1 MAEALREAPAA
12 KKASLPKPAKSKGEQ
27 MKAMEIKLI
36 KMGQAHLGWDDELYR
51 ATMARLCGGK
61 TSSTALTWQ
70 ERKALLDYMKANG
83 FVVKSNKPH
92 AGGAGGRAWDNG
104 MSKLRAI
111 WYALADAGAVK
122 RPETTEQLDEAINTW
137 AKRMQPRISHVR
149 FASGV
154 QVQLLIE
161 AAKKWAKR
169 VGAAQEGEQGATR
182 V

>member
-1 MAEALREAPAA
+1 MGTVMSAA
-12 KKASLPKPAKSKGEQ
+12 KANKPTQPAKSKGEQ
-27 MKAMEIKLI
+27 MKATEIKLI

-70 ERKALLDYMKANG
+70 ERKALIEYMKAHG
-83 FVVKSNKPH
+83 FVIKSTKAP
-92 AGGAGGRAWDNG
+92 AGGAGGRAWDEG

-111 WYALADAGAVK
+111 WYALADKGAVQ
-122 RPETTEQLDEAINTW
+122 RPLTAEQLDDAINTW

-154 QVQLLIE
+154 QMQLLIE

-169 VGAAQEGEQGATR
+169 VGAAQEGEQGKTR

>member
-1 MAEALREAPAA
+1 MAEALRKAPKA
-12 KKASLPKPAKSKGEQ
+12 KKASMPKPPKSKAEQ

-70 ERKALLDYMKANG
+70 ERKALIDYMKANG
-83 FVVKSNKPH
+83 FVVKSNKPQ
-92 AGGAGGRAWDNG
+92 AGGAGGRSWDDG

-122 RPETTEQLDEAINTW
+122 
-137 AKRMQPRISHVR
+137 RISHVR